1 MFNLVKNLL
10 ESKHVAIVSDAG
22 MPCISDP
29 GWRLVRNVRET
40 MPQLDIEVIGGPTAV
55 DIMMNLAK
63 LTSRDNTLSGRFEGF
78 ASP

>member
-40 MPQLDIEVIGGPTAV
+40 MP
-55 DIMMNLAK
+55 
-63 LTSRDNTLSGRFEGF
+63 
-78 ASP
+78 